1 MQPEPRGYHRSGFFD
16 RDLVP
21 VRTYRWARGCRCV
34 GSRGRSRQAR
44 VLLMRPNTSLVR
56 DEVFPTCDNAGDTH
70 VLWAISVASPR
81 MDLVH
86 TLRSRN
92 APTAGP
98 HLHRAGHVR
107 RGAPFSVCQL
117 RPHAEVSVLDPS
129 GDLGAEAR
137 RTRPHLIVAN
147 RVPRGS
153 RVGAFWVEVAEP
165 VGGGGPRAS
174 APR

>member
-1 MQPEPRGYHRSGFFD
+1 MPP
-16 RDLVP
+16 P
-21 VRTYRWARGCRCV
+21 
-34 GSRGRSRQAR
+34 R
-44 VLLMRPNTSLVR
+44 VL
-56 DEVFPTCDNAGDTH
+56 
-70 VLWAISVASPR
+70 ISI
-81 MDLVH
+81 
-86 TLRSRN
+86 
-92 APTAGP
+92 GP
-98 HLHRAGHVR
+98 AMYAEALA
-107 RGAPFSVCQL
+107 FSVCQL
-117 RPHAEVSVLDPS
+117 RPHAEVSMLDPS